1 MRRVIVT
8 ATCVLAGSGATVA
21 AALAGTAAGT
31 LAGQTQISYGCPG
44 PVAEGK
50 PSCNPW
56 RTFGQASFSLSPSAP
71 GRARTVVSDSLGRFS
86 LRLAPGS
93 YTVTPL
99 PQAHTRGGTALRVRV
114 RAGALTRILV
124 RFQGFPMME

>member
-1 MRRVIVT
+1 MV
-8 ATCVLAGSGATVA
+8 
-21 AALAGTAAGT
+21 AGT

-44 PVAEGK
+44 PVAEGG

-56 RTFGQASFSLSPSAP
+56 RTFARARFSVSPNPS
-71 GRARTVVSDSLGRFS
+71 GRARIVVSDSLGRFS

-93 YTVTPL
+93 YTVTSL
-99 PQAHTRGGTALRVRV
+99 AQAHTRGGATLQVRI
-114 RAGALTRILV
+114 REGALTRILV

>member
-1 MRRVIVT
+1 MILTAIV
-8 ATCVLAGSGATVA
+8 L
-21 AALAGTAAGT
+21 LAGTVLGVGGATGGTGAGT

-44 PVAEGK
+44 PAAQGG

-56 RTFGQASFSLSPSAP
+56 RTFAHARFTVSPSP
-71 GRARTVVSDSLGRFS
+71 SGQARTVVSDSLGRFS
-86 LRLAPGS
+86 VRLAPGS

-99 PQAHTRGGTALRVRV
+99 PQAHTHGGTTQNVRIRSGV
-114 RAGALTRILV
+114 PTRILV